1 MALAIISELDLVAA
15 DGARIEDL
23 RRRHDPQQ
31 SMVAAHFTLVFPF
44 EGVDR
49 AVVEAHAER
58 VAGRTKP
65 IGFQLRRS
73 AAVQDPLGP
82 LSRLFLLPEAG
93 HGQLVALHDALYAG
107 PLSAHLRSDI
117 AYTPHITVGAFPTQD
132 RARAAKAEVGVV
144 DIAGTVSAFDLV
156 AFDGRTVSRLRRFAL
171 G

>member
-1 MALAIISELDLVAA
+1 MALAIISELDLAAA
-15 DGARIEDL
+15 DAARIEDL

-44 EGVDR
+44 EGLDR

-58 VAGRTKP
+58 IARQTEP
-65 IGFQLRRS
+65 IAFHLRRS

-93 HGQLVALHDALYAG
+93 NDQLIALHDALYAG
-107 PLSAHLRSDI
+107 PLSAHLRGDI
-117 AYTPHITVGAFPTQD
+117 AYRPHITVGAFPTQD
-132 RARAAKAEVGVV
+132 LARVAQAEVGVV
-144 DIAGTVSAFDLV
+144 DLAGTVSAFDLV

>member
-1 MALAIISELDLVAA
+1 MALAIISELDLATA
-15 DGARIEDL
+15 DAARIEGL

-31 SMVAAHFTLVFPF
+31 PVVAAHFTLVFPF
-44 EGVDR
+44 EGLDR
-49 AVVEAHAER
+49 TVVEAHAAR
-58 VAGRTKP
+58 IADQTAP
-65 IGFQLRRS
+65 IAFHLRRS

-93 HGQLVALHDALYAG
+93 RGQLVALHDALYAG

-132 RARAAKAEVGVV
+132 LARAAKAEVGVL
-144 DIAGTVSAFDLV
+144 DIVGKVSAFDLV
-156 AFDGRTVSRLRRFAL
+156 AFDGRTVNRLRRFAL